1 MRLKTRVHEWLADH
15 VDWVQYPRIAPARRR
30 QHRTLAY
37 RWSVMTGQERGWV
50 LFGVFW
56 SCVVALSIYGNLI
69 D

>member
-1 MRLKTRVHEWLADH
+1 
-15 VDWVQYPRIAPARRR
+15 
-30 QHRTLAY
+30 
-37 RWSVMTGQERGWV
+37 MTGQERGWV